1 MHLKRNKMPIVWPI
15 RRKGTKYIA
24 VASHSRTKSIPVLFI
39 LRDMLGLVQTRKEAK
54 YFVLNG
60 NVKINNKIRKD
71 EKFPVLFFDT
81 LSFEKT
87 KKNYRLEIV
96 NKKYKLKEI
105 SDAEANK
112 KIVKIIGKKI
122 IDKNKIQMNLE
133 DGQNFFMKEKFAL
146 GDSVIVDT
154 KQNKVEKILELKI
167 GAKLLIIGGKHLG
180 ESGKLKE
187 IIPFEREKKYKIQ
200 LKDKEVILPGK
211 TFLVVD

>member
-1 MHLKRNKMPIVWPI
+1 MHQKRNKMPILWPI

-24 VASHSRTKSIPVLFI
+24 IASHAKTKSIPVLFI

-54 YFVLNG
+54 YLVLNR

-71 EKFPVLFFDT
+71 EKFPVQFFDT
-81 LSFEKT
+81 LSLEKT
-87 KKNYRLEIV
+87 KKNYRLEIA

-105 SDAEANK
+105 SESEAGK

-122 IDKNKIQMNLE
+122 IGKNKVQMNLE
-133 DGQNFFMKEKFAL
+133 DGQNFLMKEKFAL
-146 GDSVIVDT
+146 GGSALVDT
-154 KQNKVEKILELKI
+154 RQNKIEKILELKT
-167 GAKLLIIGGKHLG
+167 GAKLLVISGKHLG

-187 IIPFEREKKYKIQ
+187 IIAFEREKKYKIQ

-211 TFLVVD
+211 TFLVID